1 MKRISTLPNL
11 LTLANAGCG
20 LLAISKAIDAL
31 ASRGDE
37 VRFDRLLEASC
48 WLILLAGV
56 LDALDGRI
64 ARMTDSFSDFGAQLD
79 SFADAITFGVAPA
92 MIAKVLLEHEDLL
105 HPRIHFL
112 AAASFSLMAVLR
124 LARFN
129 LDNEHDDEAHK
140 EFLGLPSP
148 AAAGSVITLVLIYLS
163 FSGTIEVDGG
173 GVTPVGRGV
182 EIIPLAL
189 RETVLTVLP
198 LLILMALP
206 LLGLLMVSGVRYSHA
221 AATLLGGQTRFPV
234 LVRVVFVAAAMYLA
248 PVPVLFITAIWY
260 VGGGLVHHLLAR
272 RRSDNSTEGP
282 RRAA

>member
-112 AAASFSLMAVLR
+112 AAASFS
-124 LARFN
+124 
-129 LDNEHDDEAHK
+129 
-140 EFLGLPSP
+140 P
-148 AAAGSVITLVLIYLS
+148 
-163 FSGTIEVDGG
+163 
-173 GVTPVGRGV
+173 
-182 EIIPLAL
+182 
-189 RETVLTVLP
+189 
-198 LLILMALP
+198 
-206 LLGLLMVSGVRYSHA
+206 
-221 AATLLGGQTRFPV
+221 
-234 LVRVVFVAAAMYLA
+234 
-248 PVPVLFITAIWY
+248 
-260 VGGGLVHHLLAR
+260 LLAR
-272 RRSDNSTEGP
+272 ASASFAYISAALPRSSALAAAFWLRTAAISLIAATACGWLQDESCNLSA
-282 RRAA
+282 RAAFCGLATRDR